1 MAPENRDFI
10 RFFYARSWILECH
23 FVTSTVKKIP
33 QIPRNAGTNFKLQDV
48 KQSEDTEDETGA
60 VF

>member
-1 MAPENRDFI
+1 V
-10 RFFYARSWILECH
+10 FYSLHKAKHLPLLLLECH

-33 QIPRNAGTNFKLQDV
+33 QIPHNAKTNFKLQDV

>member
-1 MAPENRDFI
+1 LQHLR
-10 RFFYARSWILECH
+10 
-23 FVTSTVKKIP
+23 KKIP
-33 QIPRNAGTNFKLQDV
+33 QIPHNAGTNFKLQDV

>member
-1 MAPENRDFI
+1 LDTGVPFCNI
-10 RFFYARSWILECH
+10 YS
-23 FVTSTVKKIP
+23 KKTP
-33 QIPRNAGTNFKLQDV
+33 QISHNAGTNFKLQDV